1 MRSAAAWMRANSSR
15 SYCSGQGHP
24 AGEIAPGAVA
34 GGQHVG
40 RFLQTG
46 LTGDRVAL
54 GQKSGQLRQIKL

>member
-1 MRSAAAWMRANSSR
+1 MLLRRRLDAGELLPVVLLR
-15 SYCSGQGHP
+15 QGHP

-40 RFLQTG
+40 CFLQAG